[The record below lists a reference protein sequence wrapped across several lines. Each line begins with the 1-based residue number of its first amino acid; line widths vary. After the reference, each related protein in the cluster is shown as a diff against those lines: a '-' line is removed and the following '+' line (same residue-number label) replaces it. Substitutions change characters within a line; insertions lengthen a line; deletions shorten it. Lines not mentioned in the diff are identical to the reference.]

1 MLEIIAY
8 EIHHYEILLV
18 DKDEKHIFHTEDD
31 LIAFANAHENENF
44 TAKRIDCPIFT
55 EKEI

>member
-1 MLEIIAY
+1 MY
-8 EIHHYEILLV
+8 PYEILLV